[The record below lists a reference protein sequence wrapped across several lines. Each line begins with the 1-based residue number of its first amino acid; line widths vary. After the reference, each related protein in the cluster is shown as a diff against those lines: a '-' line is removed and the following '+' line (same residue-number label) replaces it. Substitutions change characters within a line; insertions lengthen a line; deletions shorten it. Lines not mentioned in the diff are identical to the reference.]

1 MKQRVIFRFSAPLP
15 RWYQLGILSE
25 NILFSGHIIEDY
37 NSLEEC
43 GGTL

>member
-1 MKQRVIFRFSAPLP
+1 MKQRVIFRFWAPLP

-25 NILFSGHIIEDY
+25 NILFSDHVIADY
-37 NSLEEC
+37 NSLEEY